1 MSRLL
6 TLLLLYKAD
15 FDISKYVSFEEQINK
30 MKDKY
35 YEDLKKSSEG
45 WHENKN
51 DYIPFIEDFLYTLY
65 LCYKELDKRF
75 LTLSS
80 KKVSKKRK
88 SEANNSFFVHSDF
101 KKRNTRFASGYSN
114 WNNRNGFKRNAKG
127 REEQKNRYN
136 KE

>member
-35 YEDLKKSSEG
+35 YEDFKKSSEER
-45 WHENKN
+45 HENKN
-51 DYIPFIEDFLYTLY
+51 DYIPFIEDFLYSLH

-75 LTLSS
+75 LALSS

-101 KKRNTRFASGYSN
+101 KKEIQDLLPDIAIATIEMVLS
-114 WNNRNGFKRNAKG
+114 
-127 REEQKNRYN
+127 EML